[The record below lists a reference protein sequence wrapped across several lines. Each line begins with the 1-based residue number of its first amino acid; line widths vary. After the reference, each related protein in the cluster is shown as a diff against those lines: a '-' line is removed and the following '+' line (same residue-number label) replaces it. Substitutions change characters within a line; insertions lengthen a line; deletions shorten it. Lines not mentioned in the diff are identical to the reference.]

1 MLHSLRRALVGAA
14 TIFASIFATP
24 SVGFADSDPY
34 LGDVMP
40 VAFNF
45 CPRGW
50 ALASGGLLAI
60 AGNEALFSLIGTTYG
75 GDGRT
80 TFGLPDLRGRH
91 AFGYGQS
98 PGLSFYPWG
107 ARPGQEQVVLQQG
120 NLPAH
125 NHELTLVSQGTNV
138 SNSPVGATIFERNA
152 GEDNA
157 FTDTDSNLVPMVSNT
172 IANAGSNQPIDIRSP
187 VLAIYWCIATTVTFP
202 SRN

>member
-24 SVGFADSDPY
+24 SVGFADSQPY
-34 LGDVMP
+34 VGDVMP

-45 CPRGW
+45 CPVGW
-50 ALASGGLLAI
+50 AQARGDLLAI
-60 AGNEALFSLIGTTYG
+60 AGNELLFSLLGTIYG

-91 AFGYGQS
+91 VFSYGQS
-98 PGLSFYPWG
+98 PGLSFHSWG
-107 ARPGQEQVVLQQG
+107 ARSGQERVVLQRR

-125 NHELTLVSQGTNV
+125 NHELNLVGQGTNV

-157 FTDTDSNLVPMVSNT
+157 FTDAATNLVPMNLNT
-172 IANAGSNQPIDIRSP
+172 IASAGSNQPVDIRSP
-187 VLAIYWCIATTVTFP
+187 VLAIYWCIATTGIFP